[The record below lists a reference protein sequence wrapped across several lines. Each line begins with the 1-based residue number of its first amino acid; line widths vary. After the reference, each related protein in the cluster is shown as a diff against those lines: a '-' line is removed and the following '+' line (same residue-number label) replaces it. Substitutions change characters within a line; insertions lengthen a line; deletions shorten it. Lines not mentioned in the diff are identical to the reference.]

1 MEIPYL
7 RRSLSPLFQYQA
19 SDDEIPPD
27 SYVRYGNEIHPYS
40 EGEVSSILGTFVSF
54 FLLTPL
60 DDRRRIALLLA
71 SAVLQL
77 HGTAWL
83 GKSWTL
89 DDVFVMDN
97 CELYVSGSL
106 KDQSS
111 NTDLAE
117 PTKTN
122 DILRNETLFALGEAL
137 IELTYYSPLSSQD
150 KITRYN
156 VAIEMAKKLQQDEL
170 GNFASAVANCLVPS
184 SPSRLDFDLEEDSF
198 LEWYYHNVVL
208 PLKEDYEVFLP
219 ESPAV
224 PPPRLRGAAAASS
237 QPLQPSPHAI
247 MSPHKEDTQV
257 LSASQRSSLTG
268 DTLNVSRPRS
278 KSRQLFQ
285 EMKKAI
291 AFSRTADS

>member
-1 MEIPYL
+1 MP
-7 RRSLSPLFQYQA
+7 
-19 SDDEIPPD
+19 
-27 SYVRYGNEIHPYS
+27 VRYGNEIHPHS
-40 EGEVSSILGTFVSF
+40 EGEVSSISGSFACF
-54 FLLTPL
+54 FLLTPP

-97 CELYVSGSL
+97 CELYVSGGFESQ
-106 KDQSS
+106 KS
-111 NTDLAE
+111 NADVAG
-117 PTKTN
+117 PTTTN

-184 SPSRLDFDLEEDSF
+184 SPSRLDFDLEENSF
-198 LEWYYHNVVL
+198 LEWYYQNVVL

-219 ESPAV
+219 ESPVA
-224 PPPRLRGAAAASS
+224 PFRLPRTAAASS
-237 QPLQPSPHAI
+237 QPLQPSSQAMI
-247 MSPHKEDTQV
+247 SPHREDTQPPP
-257 LSASQRSSLTG
+257 ASQISSLTVN
-268 DTLNVSRPRS
+268 TPSASKPRRARRS
-278 KSRQLFQ
+278 QQFFQ
-285 EMKKAI
+285 RIKMVFAPSEI
-291 AFSRTADS
+291 ADS